1 MDIIL
6 NGTKWIGF
14 EPNDDGLKDLIEV
27 SGQPEIDV
35 KNAWN
40 AAMSNV
46 RSKEV
51 SNECRRRIYA
61 AASSETQMNMATAAA
76 LISAKAEGDRS
87 AEETEILSGLNDA
100 IGWVG
105 DMRAAYQS
113 ISADPEADIY
123 DDASWPPF
131 PDGARDLVAKF

>member
-1 MDIIL
+1 MELSFTL
-6 NGTKWIGF
+6 NGRRHENFTF
-14 EPNDDGLKDLIEV
+14 EEIEALDITDEEKKSAITQGRKPKV
-27 SGQPEIDV
+27 S
-35 KNAWN
+35 A
-40 AAMSNV
+40 
-46 RSKEV
+46 
-51 SNECRRRIYA
+51 ECRRRIYEK
-61 AASSETQMNMATAAA
+61 ASAETQMNMATAAA

-113 ISADPEADIY
+113 ISADPEADVY